1 MTIDEMMMFNGGA
14 KELEEYQKLLKK
26 RDRLRA
32 SVRNLSDKILD
43 EEDSISVFD
52 GDLSEEDEKLF
63 REHVSARKKY
73 LGERA
78 LKQGQLDLV
87 MLKIAEYQGR
97 KEK

>member
-1 MTIDEMMMFNGGA
+1 MTLAEMMMFNGGA

-26 RDRLRA
+26 RDRLK
-32 SVRNLSDKILD
+32 SSIRNLSEKILD

-52 GDLSEEDEKLF
+52 GDLDEKQEALF
-63 REHVSARKKY
+63 KKHVSARKKY
-73 LGERA
+73 LGQRA

-87 MLKIAEYQGR
+87 MLKIAEFQGG